1 MAPMETASSKLKAWR
16 ADKKLTQAQLADMLA
31 VRQATISRLENGE
44 QELSLSLGRRL
55 VELGAI
61 TADDLI
67 ASAKAA

>member
-16 ADKKLTQAQLADMLA
+16 TGRSLTQAQLADMLA
-31 VRQATISRLENGE
+31 VRQATISRIENGE